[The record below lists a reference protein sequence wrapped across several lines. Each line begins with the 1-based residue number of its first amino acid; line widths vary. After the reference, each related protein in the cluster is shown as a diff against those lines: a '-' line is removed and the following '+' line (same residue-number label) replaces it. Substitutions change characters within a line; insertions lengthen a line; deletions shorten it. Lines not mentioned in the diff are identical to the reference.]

1 MDGKNFRREICSF
14 DECRYLFHRHERKDT
29 LLLSVIHTGCCVAQP
44 GWKPLPASPRY
55 SFLLPSSF
63 SFFLLPS
70 IFLFTAFYVQ
80 YLMRHARKYSLP
92 TVIDSHFSGNGAR
105 KKGREREIGKFF
117 TFLRDSR
124 GIFPS
129 SSPVNH
135 ESKSFC
141 CSFPIDNEE
150 SFSVL
155 SSKLKLDR
163 ASFLSFS
170 MKKSSSCELK
180 IPIPCLERS
189 NTSSRATF
197 FSPLL

>member
-55 SFLLPSSF
+55 PLLLPSSF

-129 SSPVNH
+129 SLPVNH
-135 ESKSFC
+135 ESKSFVARFW
-141 CSFPIDNEE
+141 SITKN
-150 SFSVL
+150 VL

-170 MKKSSSCELK
+170 MKKSPPCELK

>member
-1 MDGKNFRREICSF
+1 MDEKNFRREICSF

-55 SFLLPSSF
+55 PLLLPSSF

-105 KKGREREIGKFF
+105 KKGRERDRKILHFSQGFQRNFSIQF
-117 TFLRDSR
+117 T
-124 GIFPS
+124 G
-129 SSPVNH
+129 
-135 ESKSFC
+135 ESWIQEFR
-141 CSFPIDNEE
+141 CSFLIDNEE
-150 SFSVL
+150 CFE
-155 SSKLKLDR
+155 
-163 ASFLSFS
+163 F
-170 MKKSSSCELK
+170 K
-180 IPIPCLERS
+180 IETR
-189 NTSSRATF
+189 
-197 FSPLL
+197 